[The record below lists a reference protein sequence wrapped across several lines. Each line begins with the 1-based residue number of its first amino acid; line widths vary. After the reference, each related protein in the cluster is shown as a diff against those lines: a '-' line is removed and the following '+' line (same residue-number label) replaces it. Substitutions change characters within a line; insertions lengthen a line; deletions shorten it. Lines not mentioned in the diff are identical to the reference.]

1 MPPHIDPRPSLLLR
15 GYGVVL
21 AAFALAACAPLPT
34 EPPPPPPV
42 PLPPPEAVVPVC
54 RVPELPAP
62 VCAPAPAPQL
72 PDPVDLAARHVV
84 AYQER
89 LRTLAQQDIPRELAR
104 IGDPAGNPA
113 ATLELALLVGQTRN
127 PADTVR
133 ALNLLD
139 GVLRSTSPEVTP
151 WQPIAR
157 VLAVRYAEQRR
168 VEELLEK
175 QKNETRDAHRR
186 IEQLTSQL
194 EALKA
199 IERSLTNRPAG
210 ASAPEARPK

>member
-1 MPPHIDPRPSLLLR
+1 MPSRRL
-15 GYGVVL
+15 G
-21 AAFALAACAPLPT
+21 ALAALAASAVSAALALGACAPM
-34 EPPPPPPV
+34 PPPPPPA
-42 PLPPPEAVVPVC
+42 PLPPPAEAVVPVC
-54 RVPELPAP
+54 RVPALPAPACLPAP
-62 VCAPAPAPQL
+62 VPP
-72 PDPVDLAARHVV
+72 PDPVDQAMRHVV

-89 LRTLAQQDIPRELAR
+89 LRTLPQQEITRELAR
-104 IGDPAGNPA
+104 IGDPSGNPA
-113 ATLELALLVGQTRN
+113 ATLELALLIGQTRN

-175 QKNETRDAHRR
+175 QKNELRDSQRR
-186 IEQLTSQL
+186 IEQLNSQL

-210 ASAPEARPK
+210 PPASAPEGRPR

>member
-1 MPPHIDPRPSLLLR
+1 MPPHIDLRRSRAPRRL
-15 GYGVVL
+15 G
-21 AAFALAACAPLPT
+21 ALAVSATVALGACAPMPA
-34 EPPPPPPV
+34 PPPPPAPPV
-42 PLPPPEAVVPVC
+42 EAQVPVC
-54 RVPELPAP
+54 RVPVLPAPACLPAP
-62 VCAPAPAPQL
+62 VPP
-72 PDPVDLAARHVV
+72 PDPVDQAMRHVV

-89 LRTLAQQDIPRELAR
+89 LRTLPQQEIARELAR
-104 IGDPAGNPA
+104 IGDPAGSPA
-113 ATLELALLVGQTRN
+113 ATLELALLIGQTRN

-175 QKNETRDAHRR
+175 QKNELRDSQRR

-210 ASAPEARPK
+210 PPASAPQGRPR

>member
-1 MPPHIDPRPSLLLR
+1 MLASL
-15 GYGVVL
+15 
-21 AAFALAACAPLPT
+21 ALAACAPLQPPEPT
-34 EPPPPPPV
+34 PAPA
-42 PLPPPEAVVPVC
+42 PLPAPAPTVEVPVC
-54 RVPELPAP
+54 RVPQLPAP
-62 VCAPAPAPQL
+62 ACEPPPAL
-72 PDPVDLAARHVV
+72 DPVEEAARHVV
-84 AYQER
+84 DYQAR
-89 LRTLAQQDIPRELAR
+89 LRTLPQQDIARELAR
-104 IGDPAGNPA
+104 IGEPNNPA
-113 ATLELALLVGQTRN
+113 ATLELALLIGQTRN

-139 GVLRSTSPEVTP
+139 GVLRSTAPEVIP

-168 VEELLEK
+168 VEELLDK
-175 QKNETRDAHRR
+175 QKNELRESQRR

-210 ASAPEARPK
+210 AASTPGGNSK

>member
-1 MPPHIDPRPSLLLR
+1 MSPHIDPRRL
-15 GYGVVL
+15 G
-21 AAFALAACAPLPT
+21 ALAAMAALALGACAPM
-34 EPPPPPPV
+34 PPPAPPAPA
-42 PLPPPEAVVPVC
+42 PLPPPAETQVPVC
-54 RVPELPAP
+54 RVPS
-62 VCAPAPAPQL
+62 VPAPACAPTPPPP
-72 PDPVDLAARHVV
+72 PDPVDMATRHVLN
-84 AYQER
+84 YQER
-89 LRTLAQQDIPRELAR
+89 LRTLPQQEIARELAR

-113 ATLELALLVGQTRN
+113 ATLELALLIGQTRN

-133 ALNLLD
+133 ALGLLD

-168 VEELLEK
+168 AEDLLDK
-175 QKNETRDAHRR
+175 QRNETRDANRR
-186 IEQLTSQL
+186 IEQLNSQL

-210 ASAPEARPK
+210 ASAPQARPR